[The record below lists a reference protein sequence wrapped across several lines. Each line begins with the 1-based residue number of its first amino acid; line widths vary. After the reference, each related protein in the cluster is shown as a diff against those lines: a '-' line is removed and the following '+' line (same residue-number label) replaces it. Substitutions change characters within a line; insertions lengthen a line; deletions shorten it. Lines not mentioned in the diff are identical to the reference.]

1 MLVVGR
7 RLAEAREADHADLGL
22 ERLGAQRRQLVRRR
36 PQHRQAGRDQARVAL
51 AGAVREVLAD
61 QRRHLRPERHRHHR
75 RGVRRQA
82 GRERLVHHH
91 HASRSVRHRVT
102 MRAHV
107 RAIERELRTINGETA
122 RMARLDATD
131 WAILGVLQDDA
142 RTSNR
147 DLAAAVHVS
156 PSTSSERV
164 RACKADGVIR
174 GYHAD
179 VDYGALGR
187 HVQALTAVTIR
198 PPTREIVEAFR
209 NWVVE
214 LPEIVG
220 VFVVSGAADFL
231 LHVAVP
237 DTDALYAFVIDR
249 LTERPE
255 VADVNTSVVYEHIRR
270 TVLEPLA

>member
-1 MLVVGR
+1 M
-7 RLAEAREADHADLGL
+7 
-22 ERLGAQRRQLVRRR
+22 
-36 PQHRQAGRDQARVAL
+36 
-51 AGAVREVLAD
+51 
-61 QRRHLRPERHRHHR
+61 
-75 RGVRRQA
+75 
-82 GRERLVHHH
+82 
-91 HASRSVRHRVT
+91 T
-102 MRAHV
+102 K
-107 RAIERELRTINGETA
+107 
-122 RMARLDATD
+122 LDATD
-131 WAILGVLQDDA
+131 WALVRALQDDA

-164 RACKADGVIR
+164 RNLRADGVIR

-187 HVQALTAVTIR
+187 HVQALTAITIR
-198 PPTREIVEAFR
+198 PPTREIIEAFR
-209 NWVVE
+209 NWTST

-220 VFVVSGAADFL
+220 VFVVAGTADFL

-237 DTDALYAFVIDR
+237 DTNALYAFVIDR

>member
-1 MLVVGR
+1 M
-7 RLAEAREADHADLGL
+7 
-22 ERLGAQRRQLVRRR
+22 
-36 PQHRQAGRDQARVAL
+36 P
-51 AGAVREVLAD
+51 
-61 QRRHLRPERHRHHR
+61 
-75 RGVRRQA
+75 
-82 GRERLVHHH
+82 
-91 HASRSVRHRVT
+91 
-102 MRAHV
+102 
-107 RAIERELRTINGETA
+107 
-122 RMARLDATD
+122 RLDATD
-131 WAILGVLQDDA
+131 WAILDVLQDDA

-164 RACKADGVIR
+164 RNLRADGVIR

-187 HVQALTAVTIR
+187 HVQALTAITIR
-198 PPTREIVEAFR
+198 PPTREIIEAFR
-209 NWVVE
+209 NWVSE

-249 LTERPE
+249 LTERAE

-270 TVLEPLA
+270 TVLEPLT

>member
-1 MLVVGR
+1 M
-7 RLAEAREADHADLGL
+7 
-22 ERLGAQRRQLVRRR
+22 
-36 PQHRQAGRDQARVAL
+36 
-51 AGAVREVLAD
+51 
-61 QRRHLRPERHRHHR
+61 
-75 RGVRRQA
+75 
-82 GRERLVHHH
+82 
-91 HASRSVRHRVT
+91 
-102 MRAHV
+102 M
-107 RAIERELRTINGETA
+107 
-122 RMARLDATD
+122 RLDATD
-131 WAILGVLQDDA
+131 WAIIDVLQDDA

-147 DLAAAVHVS
+147 DLATAVHVS

-164 RACKADGVIR
+164 RNMRADGVIR

-179 VDYGALGR
+179 IDYGALGR

-198 PPTREIVEAFR
+198 PPTREIIEAFR
-209 NWVVE
+209 NWAGQ